1 MSDSLSS
8 EIETTFSRLSVSDQL
23 SLIERLVH
31 HVHEVTLKRRI
42 EFDEQ
47 LALMATD
54 PEVQLEL
61 RRIEHEFAHTEVD
74 GLETA

>member
-1 MSDSLSS
+1 MSNSVSS
-8 EIETTFSRLSVSDQL
+8 QIESTFSRLSVSEQL

-31 HVHEVTLKRRI
+31 HVHQVTLKRRI
-42 EFDEQ
+42 EFDAQ
-47 LALMATD
+47 LAVMAAD

-61 RRIEHEFAHTEVD
+61 RSIEHEFAHTEVD